1 MNSSD
6 ELLALHPD
14 NYTRLFNRLFLELT
28 IIGRFYGVLYQSL
41 LQDYRRSLGQRHKV
55 QVLFIMRTAYS
66 TSRQVYP
73 STLLSKIAEKRQ
85 TYHAR
90 FMESAFKDLHQ
101 VYQMELSRKP
111 VAFYLA

>member
-1 MNSSD
+1 MEFFINPHSRITVDLSVRD
-6 ELLALHPD
+6 
-14 NYTRLFNRLFLELT
+14 
-28 IIGRFYGVLYQSL
+28 I
-41 LQDYRRSLGQRHKV
+41 KV

-90 FMESAFKDLHQ
+90 FMESAFKDLST
-101 VYQMELSRKP
+101 VYRMELSRKP
-111 VAFYLA
+111 MAYYI